1 MKGSFASP
9 AARASRSASMRACAS
24 SSMAQGPPI
33 RTSGLPPPI
42 LTFPTITS
50 RDPPPLARPAGMVL
64 RPPVD
69 EGGEERMRL
78 PRPGAQLRV
87 ELAGHEPGMVG
98 ELDDLH
104 ELLLGPEARDPE
116 AVLFQVLEVLVVH
129 LEAVAVA
136 LLDDPL
142 PVGPGGGAPLGE
154 QDRVEPQPHGAALG
168 PHGAL
173 LGEQVD
179 DLVARAGVELRRVGV
194 GQPADGPG
202 ELDDRALHPE
212 ADAEEGH
219 SALAG
224 VADGADLP
232 LDAAVAETARDQDA
246 VDPLEVRGGAV
257 ALHLLGVPPGHV
269 HAGLVSDPAAG
280 QRFGGI

>member
-9 AARASRSASMRACAS
+9 AARASRSAGRGACPSSWRAR
-24 SSMAQGPPI
+24 GPPI

-64 RPPVD
+64 RPPVGEGGLD
-69 EGGEERMRL
+69 EGGKERMRL

-116 AVLFQVLEVLVVH
+116 AVLFHVLQVLVVY
-129 LEAVAVA
+129 LQTVAVA
-136 LLDDPL
+136 LLNDPL
-142 PVGPGGGAPLGE
+142 PVGPGSSAPLGE
-154 QDRVEPQPHGAALG
+154 QDRGEAQPHGAALG

-173 LGEQVD
+173 LGE
-179 DLVARAGVELRRVGV
+179 
-194 GQPADGPG
+194 
-202 ELDDRALHPE
+202 
-212 ADAEEGH
+212 
-219 SALAG
+219 
-224 VADGADLP
+224 
-232 LDAAVAETARDQDA
+232 
-246 VDPLEVRGGAV
+246 
-257 ALHLLGVPPGHV
+257 
-269 HAGLVSDPAAG
+269 
-280 QRFGGI
+280 

>member
-64 RPPVD
+64 TPPV
-69 EGGEERMRL
+69 
-78 PRPGAQLRV
+78 
-87 ELAGHEPGMVG
+87 
-98 ELDDLH
+98 
-104 ELLLGPEARDPE
+104 LLLGPETRDPE

-136 LLDDPL
+136 LLNDPL
-142 PVGPGGGAPLGE
+142 PVGPGSGAPLGE

-257 ALHLLGVPPGHV
+257 ALPLLRVHPGHV
-269 HAGLVSDPAAG
+269 P
-280 QRFGGI
+280 

>member
-42 LTFPTITS
+42 RTVPTITS
-50 RDPPPLARPAGMVL
+50 RGSPPLARPVDILLTASVGEGGL
-64 RPPVD
+64 D
-69 EGGEERMRL
+69 EGGEERVRL

-87 ELAGHEPGMVG
+87 ELAGHEPGVVG
-98 ELDDLH
+98 ELDDFH

-116 AVLFQVLEVLVVH
+116 AVLFQVLEVVVVH

-173 LGEQVD
+173 LEQQVD

-212 ADAEEGH
+212 ADAEE
-219 SALAG
+219 
-224 VADGADLP
+224 
-232 LDAAVAETARDQDA
+232 
-246 VDPLEVRGGAV
+246 
-257 ALHLLGVPPGHV
+257 
-269 HAGLVSDPAAG
+269 
-280 QRFGGI
+280 